1 MYFSLSVFSLYLLIL
16 LGLCT
21 REAFAHILSDFKIF
35 LNDDFYRLFFIDLK
49 VYKNRRKA
57 NYKILNV
64 FFYSVVILMS
74 FSMHHRFV
82 PVHVLEKPEFCCL
95 HALQIPKLLRLS
107 YE

>member
-1 MYFSLSVFSLYLLIL
+1 MRRLLTSYLIL
-16 LGLCT
+16 KSSLMAT
-21 REAFAHILSDFKIF
+21 FIDS
-35 LNDDFYRLFFIDLK
+35 FFIDL
-49 VYKNRRKA
+49 YKNRRKA
-57 NYKILNV
+57 NYNILNV

>member
-1 MYFSLSVFSLYLLIL
+1 MRRLLTSYLIL
-16 LGLCT
+16 RSSLMT
-21 REAFAHILSDFKIF
+21 TFIDS
-35 LNDDFYRLFFIDLK
+35 FFIDL
-49 VYKNRRKA
+49 YKNRRKA

-64 FFYSVVILMS
+64 FFNSVVILMS

>member
-1 MYFSLSVFSLYLLIL
+1 MRRLLTSYLIL
-16 LGLCT
+16 KSPLMT
-21 REAFAHILSDFKIF
+21 TFIDS
-35 LNDDFYRLFFIDLK
+35 FFIDLN
-49 VYKNRRKA
+49 KNRRKA

>member
-1 MYFSLSVFSLYLLIL
+1 MRRLLTSYLIL
-16 LGLCT
+16 KSSLMT
-21 REAFAHILSDFKIF
+21 TFIDS
-35 LNDDFYRLFFIDLK
+35 FFIDL
-49 VYKNRRKA
+49 YKNRRKA

-64 FFYSVVILMS
+64 FFNSVVILMS

-82 PVHVLEKPEFCCL
+82 PVHVLEKPQFCCL